1 MHTGDELSGFSNM
14 PMPLTATGAA
24 SPYNARGLLQNEIT
38 SSNGQ
43 YPRLGTMGVPS
54 EQDR

>member
-24 SPYNARGLLQNEIT
+24 SPYNVRGLQVEIT